1 MAKRAI
7 LSKTRTVKMVGERIR
22 SLRNARGMSQKDLAA
37 LIEYSSKQIAR
48 WEAGSVSPPT
58 DVLERIADRMG
69 VTMAYLSGA
78 TEDMRATL
86 QEKDLRAFEKLL
98 HAARLLG
105 EAASFLQDAINEL
118 APAHIKD

>member
-1 MAKRAI
+1 
-7 LSKTRTVKMVGERIR
+7 MVGQRIR

-37 LIEYSSKQIAR
+37 LIEYSSKQVAR
-48 WEAGSVSPPT
+48 WEAGTVSPPS
-58 DVLERIADRMG
+58 DVVERISERLG

-78 TEDMRATL
+78 TEDMQGTL
-86 QEKDLRAFEKLL
+86 GETDLRAFEKLL

-118 APAHIKD
+118 APAHIED